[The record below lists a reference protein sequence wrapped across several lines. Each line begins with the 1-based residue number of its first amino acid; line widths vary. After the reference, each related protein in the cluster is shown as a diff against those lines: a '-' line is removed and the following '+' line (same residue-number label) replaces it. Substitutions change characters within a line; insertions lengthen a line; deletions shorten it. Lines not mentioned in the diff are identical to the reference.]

1 MLETPFPPKEKVQI
15 ETARTPWQ
23 LLVSITAET
32 SLKLMQL
39 REQLQRRGLRGR
51 ALHPFDEHHGIGVQR
66 LTCRPTHRNRLK
78 QWRPGASKLSRSSH
92 GPRDYKLLQLRT
104 HRDQRLTRRTRGT
117 RQVRPKGDGKTMSL
131 ISETGAHAQ
140 GRQTFMVS
148 GGGVASSTASTAA
161 QEQASRAF
169 PLAAITGHG
178 TLKLSLM
185 LAAVDPALGGVI
197 IAGGRGTGKSV
208 LARGLHALLPPIEV
222 LDQESADVPAG
233 PGLNLDPSRPEEWE
247 ENWRERLS
255 NEPPSKVIP
264 APFVQVPL
272 GITED
277 RLVGAVDVAASLASG
292 SAVFQPGLLAEAH
305 RGVLYVDELNLLDD
319 GIINLLL
326 AAVGAGENQV
336 EREGLSLSHPC
347 RPLLIA
353 TYNPEEGNV
362 RDHLLDR
369 FAIALS
375 ANQLVSTEERVEI
388 TNAVLSHGQ
397 CSRSFSERWK
407 EETDALATQLL
418 LARQWL
424 PDVRISREQIEY
436 LVTEA
441 LRGGV
446 EGHRS
451 ELYAVRV
458 ARAHA
463 ALSGREQV
471 EADDLQVAVALVIAP
486 RASQLPPPDQQME
499 PPPPPDAGEQN
510 PENQPPPP
518 QGTDQDQTDSPEDD
532 SNDED
537 ENREDDNREDDNRD
551 EDDDESD
558 QDEAPPSVPEEFMLD
573 PEAVSIDPDL
583 LLFNA
588 AKSKSGSSGSRSV
601 VLSDSRGRYVKPML
615 PRGPVRRI
623 AVDATL
629 RAAAPYQKARRE
641 RHPGRNVI
649 VEESDLRAKLL
660 QRQAGA
666 LVIFLV
672 DASGSMALNRMQS
685 AKGAVIRLLTEAY
698 ENRDEVALIPF
709 RGDQAEVLL
718 PPTRSITAARRRL
731 ESMPCGGGSPL
742 AHGLTQAA
750 RVGANALATGDLGQV
765 VVVAITDGRGN
776 VPLST
781 SLGQPELEGEEK
793 PDLKQEVLDVA
804 TRYRMLGIKLLVI
817 DTERKFIGSGMGKD
831 LAEAAGGKYVQL
843 PKASDQAIAAIAM
856 DAINAVT

>member
-1 MLETPFPPKEKVQI
+1 M
-15 ETARTPWQ
+15 
-23 LLVSITAET
+23 
-32 SLKLMQL
+32 
-39 REQLQRRGLRGR
+39 
-51 ALHPFDEHHGIGVQR
+51 
-66 LTCRPTHRNRLK
+66 
-78 QWRPGASKLSRSSH
+78 
-92 GPRDYKLLQLRT
+92 
-104 HRDQRLTRRTRGT
+104 
-117 RQVRPKGDGKTMSL
+117 
-131 ISETGAHAQ
+131 
-140 GRQTFMVS
+140 
-148 GGGVASSTASTAA
+148 VASGTPASGMRNSAA
-161 QEQASRAF
+161 QDQASRAF

-178 TLKLSLM
+178 TLKLALL
-185 LAAVDPALGGVI
+185 LAAVDPGLGGVI

-208 LARGLHALLPPIEV
+208 LARGLHALLPPIDV
-222 LDQESADVPAG
+222 LDIDGTAG
-233 PGLNLDPSRPEEWE
+233 RNLDPQCPEEWDDVVRQRISALASDAPGE
-247 ENWRERLS
+247 DLQAQLPTRVL
-255 NEPPSKVIP
+255 P

-319 GIINLLL
+319 GIINLML
-326 AAVGAGENQV
+326 AAVGSGDNQV

-353 TYNPEEGNV
+353 TYNPEEGAV

-375 ANQLVSTEERVEI
+375 ADQLVSTEQRVEI
-388 TNAVLSHGQ
+388 TEAVLSHGQ
-397 CSRSFSERWK
+397 CSRSFADRWG
-407 EETDALATQLL
+407 EETEALATQLL

-424 PDVRISREQIEY
+424 PDVQISGEQVAY
-436 LVTEA
+436 LVAEA
-441 LRGGV
+441 IRGGV

-458 ARAHA
+458 AKAHA
-463 ALSGREQV
+463 ALSGRDRV
-471 EADDLQVAVALVIAP
+471 EADDLQVAVRLVIAP
-486 RASQLPPPDQQME
+486 RALQLPPQDEQME
-499 PPPPPDAGEQN
+499 PPPPQDQN
-510 PENQPPPP
+510 PPPPPPSGDDNPDDQPPPP
-518 QGTDQDQTDSPEDD
+518 EPPEGSGDDADDTPDDTSDQDNDDGNNDDESPED
-532 SNDED
+532 
-537 ENREDDNREDDNRD
+537 
-551 EDDDESD
+551 
-558 QDEAPPSVPEEFMLD
+558 QPPPSVPEEFMLD
-573 PEAVSIDPDL
+573 PEAVAIDPDL
-583 LLFNA
+583 LLFSSA
-588 AKSKSGSSGSRSV
+588 KAKSGNSGSRSM
-601 VLSDSRGRYVKPML
+601 VLSDSRGRYVKPIL

-629 RAAAPYQKARRE
+629 RAAAPYQKARRA
-641 RHPGRNVI
+641 RQPGKTVI

-660 QRQAGA
+660 QRQSGA

-709 RGDQAEVLL
+709 RGDQADVLL

-750 RVGANALATGDLGQV
+750 RVGANALATGDLSQV

-804 TRYRMLGIKLLVI
+804 SRYRLLGIKLLVI

-856 DAINAVT
+856 DAINTVT

>member
-1 MLETPFPPKEKVQI
+1 MG
-15 ETARTPWQ
+15 
-23 LLVSITAET
+23 S
-32 SLKLMQL
+32 
-39 REQLQRRGLRGR
+39 
-51 ALHPFDEHHGIGVQR
+51 
-66 LTCRPTHRNRLK
+66 
-78 QWRPGASKLSRSSH
+78 
-92 GPRDYKLLQLRT
+92 
-104 HRDQRLTRRTRGT
+104 
-117 RQVRPKGDGKTMSL
+117 
-131 ISETGAHAQ
+131 
-140 GRQTFMVS
+140 
-148 GGGVASSTASTAA
+148 
-161 QEQASRAF
+161 
-169 PLAAITGHG
+169 
-178 TLKLSLM
+178 
-185 LAAVDPALGGVI
+185 
-197 IAGGRGTGKSV
+197 
-208 LARGLHALLPPIEV
+208 
-222 LDQESADVPAG
+222 
-233 PGLNLDPSRPEEWE
+233 
-247 ENWRERLS
+247 
-255 NEPPSKVIP
+255 
-264 APFVQVPL
+264 
-272 GITED
+272 
-277 RLVGAVDVAASLASG
+277 VDVTASLASG
-292 SAVFQPGLLAEAH
+292 SPVFQPGLLAEAH

-326 AAVGAGENQV
+326 AAVGSGENQV

-353 TYNPEEGNV
+353 TYNPEEGAI

-369 FAIALS
+369 FAIVLS
-375 ANQLVSTEERVEI
+375 ANQIVSTEQRVEI
-388 TNAVLSHGQ
+388 TNAVLAHGQ
-397 CSRSFSERWK
+397 CSRSFSNQWS

-424 PDVRISREQIEY
+424 PDVQISSEQIEY

-441 LRGGV
+441 IRGGV

-451 ELYAVRV
+451 ELYAVR
-458 ARAHA
+458 AAKAHA
-463 ALSGREQV
+463 ALSGRDQV
-471 EADDLQVAVALVIAP
+471 EAEDLQVAVALVIAP
-486 RASQLPPPDQQME
+486 RASQLPPPEQQME
-499 PPPPPDAGEQN
+499 PPPPQEQ
-510 PENQPPPP
+510 QPPPP
-518 QGTDQDQTDSPEDD
+518 PEGSGEEDEQDGDDQESEDQDSKD
-532 SNDED
+532 ND
-537 ENREDDNREDDNRD
+537 DDNTPE
-551 EDDDESD
+551 E
-558 QDEAPPSVPEEFMLD
+558 QAPPSVPEEFMLD
-573 PEAVSIDPDL
+573 PEAIAIDPDL

-588 AKSKSGSSGSRSV
+588 AKSKSGNSGSRSV

-629 RAAAPYQKARRE
+629 RAAAPYQKARRA
-641 RHPGRNVI
+641 RQPDRVVI

-781 SLGQPELEGEEK
+781 SLGQPVLEGEEK

-804 TRYRMLGIKLLVI
+804 TRYRMLGLKLLVI

-843 PKASDQAIAAIAM
+843 PKASDQAIAAVAM
-856 DAINAVT
+856 DALNAV

>member
-1 MLETPFPPKEKVQI
+1 M
-15 ETARTPWQ
+15 
-23 LLVSITAET
+23 
-32 SLKLMQL
+32 
-39 REQLQRRGLRGR
+39 
-51 ALHPFDEHHGIGVQR
+51 
-66 LTCRPTHRNRLK
+66 
-78 QWRPGASKLSRSSH
+78 
-92 GPRDYKLLQLRT
+92 
-104 HRDQRLTRRTRGT
+104 
-117 RQVRPKGDGKTMSL
+117 
-131 ISETGAHAQ
+131 

-148 GGGVASSTASTAA
+148 GGGVASGVAKTAA
-161 QEQASRAF
+161 MDQANRAF

-178 TLKLSLM
+178 TLKLALM
-185 LAAVDPALGGVI
+185 LAAVDPGLGGVI

-208 LARGLHALLPPIEV
+208 LARGLHALLPPIEI
-222 LDQESADVPAG
+222 LDPANAPVPIG
-233 PGLNLDPSRPEEWE
+233 PGRNLDPQRPEEWGSSL
-247 ENWRERLS
+247 RDTLGA
-255 NEPPSKVIP
+255 EPASTVIP

-277 RLVGAVDVAASLASG
+277 RLVGAVDVTASLSSG
-292 SAVFQPGLLAEAH
+292 SPVFQPGLLAEAH

-319 GIINLLL
+319 GIVNLLL

-375 ANQLVSTEERVEI
+375 ADQLVSTEQRVEI

-397 CSRSFSERWK
+397 CSRSFAERWK
-407 EETDALATQLL
+407 EDTDALATQLL

-424 PDVRISREQIEY
+424 PDVQISREQIEY

-441 LRGGV
+441 IRGGV

-458 ARAHA
+458 AKAHA
-463 ALSGREQV
+463 ALSGRDQV

-499 PPPPPDAGEQN
+499 PPPPPEQPDDQTPPPPPDPGEQN
-510 PENQPPPP
+510 SDDTPPPP
-518 QGTDQDQTDSPEDD
+518 EGSGEDDNDPPEDSNDDNNSEDDD
-532 SNDED
+532 SND
-537 ENREDDNREDDNRD
+537 D
-551 EDDDESD
+551 EDSE

-573 PEAVSIDPDL
+573 PEAVAIDPDL

-588 AKSKSGSSGSRSV
+588 AKSKSGNSGSRSV

-629 RAAAPYQKARRE
+629 RAAAPYQKARRARQPE
-641 RHPGRNVI
+641 RTVI

-804 TRYRMLGIKLLVI
+804 GRYRMLGIKLLVI

-843 PKASDQAIAAIAM
+843 PKASDQAIAAVAM
-856 DAINAVT
+856 EAINAVT

>member
-1 MLETPFPPKEKVQI
+1 M
-15 ETARTPWQ
+15 
-23 LLVSITAET
+23 
-32 SLKLMQL
+32 
-39 REQLQRRGLRGR
+39 
-51 ALHPFDEHHGIGVQR
+51 
-66 LTCRPTHRNRLK
+66 
-78 QWRPGASKLSRSSH
+78 
-92 GPRDYKLLQLRT
+92 
-104 HRDQRLTRRTRGT
+104 
-117 RQVRPKGDGKTMSL
+117 
-131 ISETGAHAQ
+131 
-140 GRQTFMVS
+140 
-148 GGGVASSTASTAA
+148 VASGVTSNGVISTAA
-161 QEQASRAF
+161 LDQASRSF

-178 TLKLSLM
+178 TLKLALL
-185 LAAVDPALGGVI
+185 LAAVDPGLGGVI

-208 LARGLHALLPPIEV
+208 LARGLHALLPPIDIVDLE
-222 LDQESADVPAG
+222 AAG
-233 PGLNLDPSRPEEWE
+233 ENKLPGRNLDPQSAQDWGERPQD
-247 ENWRERLS
+247 
-255 NEPPSKVIP
+255 PPTMVIP
-264 APFVQVPL
+264 APFIQIPL
-272 GITED
+272 GVTED
-277 RLVGAVDVAASLASG
+277 RLVGSVDVTASLASG
-292 SAVFQPGLLAEAH
+292 SPVFQPGLLAEAH

-326 AAVGAGENQV
+326 AAVGSGDNQV

-353 TYNPEEGNV
+353 TYNPEEGAI

-369 FAIALS
+369 FAIVLS
-375 ANQLVSTEERVEI
+375 ANQIVSTEQRVEI
-388 TNAVLSHGQ
+388 TNAVLAHGQ
-397 CSRSFSERWK
+397 CSRSFSEKWS

-424 PDVRISREQIEY
+424 PDVKVSSEQIKY

-441 LRGGV
+441 IRGGV

-451 ELYAVRV
+451 ELYAVR
-458 ARAHA
+458 AAKAHA
-463 ALSGREQV
+463 ALSGRDQV
-471 EADDLQVAVALVIAP
+471 EAEDLQVAVALVIAP
-486 RASQLPPPDQQME
+486 RASQMPPPEQQME
-499 PPPPPDAGEQN
+499 PPPPQEQQ
-510 PENQPPPP
+510 PPQDQEPPPP
-518 QGTDQDQTDSPEDD
+518 PEGSGEEDEPDSEEQESEDNSDEDEDDSPE
-532 SNDED
+532 E
-537 ENREDDNREDDNRD
+537 
-551 EDDDESD
+551 
-558 QDEAPPSVPEEFMLD
+558 QAPPSVPEEFMLD
-573 PEAVSIDPDL
+573 PEAVAIDPDL

-588 AKSKSGSSGSRSV
+588 AKSKSGNSGSRSV

-629 RAAAPYQKARRE
+629 RAAAPYQKARRA
-641 RHPGRNVI
+641 RQPDRVVI

-781 SLGQPELEGEEK
+781 SLGQPVLEGEDK

-804 TRYRMLGIKLLVI
+804 SRYRMLGLKLLVI

-843 PKASDQAIAAIAM
+843 PKASDQAIAAVAM
-856 DAINAVT
+856 DALNAV

>member
-1 MLETPFPPKEKVQI
+1 
-15 ETARTPWQ
+15 
-23 LLVSITAET
+23 
-32 SLKLMQL
+32 
-39 REQLQRRGLRGR
+39 
-51 ALHPFDEHHGIGVQR
+51 
-66 LTCRPTHRNRLK
+66 
-78 QWRPGASKLSRSSH
+78 
-92 GPRDYKLLQLRT
+92 
-104 HRDQRLTRRTRGT
+104 
-117 RQVRPKGDGKTMSL
+117 
-131 ISETGAHAQ
+131 
-140 GRQTFMVS
+140 MVAT
-148 GGGVASSTASTAA
+148 GVAVRDD
-161 QEQASRAF
+161 QAIRAF

-178 TLKLSLM
+178 TLKLALL
-185 LAAVDPALGGVI
+185 LAAVDPGLGGVV
-197 IAGGRGTGKSV
+197 IAGRRGTGKSV
-208 LARGLHALLPPIEV
+208 LARGLHALLPPIDI
-222 LDQESADVPAG
+222 LDIEG
-233 PGLNLDPSRPEEWE
+233 GIGRNLDPQEPEEWDAATQ
-247 ENWRERLS
+247 ERIEG
-255 NEPPSKVIP
+255 EPPSTVIP
-264 APFVQVPL
+264 APFVQIPL

-277 RLVGAVDVAASLASG
+277 RLVGAVDVAASLSSG
-292 SAVFQPGLLAEAH
+292 SAVFQPGLLADAH

-319 GIINLLL
+319 GIVNLML
-326 AAVGAGENQV
+326 AAVGSGENRV

-375 ANQLVSTEERVEI
+375 ANQLVSTEQRVEI
-388 TNAVLSHGQ
+388 TNAVISHGQ
-397 CSRSFSERWK
+397 CSRTFATTWS

-424 PDVRISREQIEY
+424 PDVRISREQIQY
-436 LVTEA
+436 LVNEA
-441 LRGGV
+441 IRGGV

-463 ALSGREQV
+463 ALSGRDQV

-499 PPPPPDAGEQN
+499 PPPPQDQE
-510 PENQPPPP
+510 PPPP
-518 QGTDQDQTDSPEDD
+518 QQDEGDQQQDNPPPPEGSGEED
-532 SNDED
+532 NDPAED
-537 ENREDDNREDDNRD
+537 NADDDNT
-551 EDDDESD
+551 DDERDSEED
-558 QDEAPPSVPEEFMLD
+558 QAPPAVPEEFMLD
-573 PEAVSIDPDL
+573 PEAIAVDPDL

-588 AKSKSGSSGSRSV
+588 AKSKSGNSGSRSV
-601 VLSDSRGRYVKPML
+601 VFSDSRGRYVKPML

-629 RAAAPYQKARRE
+629 RAAAPYQKIRRAREPHRT
-641 RHPGRNVI
+641 VI
-649 VEESDLRAKLL
+649 VEEGDLRAKLL
-660 QRQAGA
+660 QRKAGA
-666 LVIFLV
+666 LVVFLV

-804 TRYRMLGIKLLVI
+804 SRYRMLGIKLLVI

-843 PKASDQAIAAIAM
+843 PKASDQAIAAVAM
-856 DAINAVT
+856 DAISDI

>member
-1 MLETPFPPKEKVQI
+1 MLQQGPDRDQ
-15 ETARTPWQ
+15 
-23 LLVSITAET
+23 
-32 SLKLMQL
+32 
-39 REQLQRRGLRGR
+39 GLS
-51 ALHPFDEHHGIGVQR
+51 
-66 LTCRPTHRNRLK
+66 
-78 QWRPGASKLSRSSH
+78 WRPGS
-92 GPRDYKLLQLRT
+92 
-104 HRDQRLTRRTRGT
+104 TRKI
-117 RQVRPKGDGKTMSL
+117 RPKGDGQAASL
-131 ISETGAHAQ
+131 ISETGAHAM
-140 GRQTFMVS
+140 GWQTFMVS
-148 GGGVASSTASTAA
+148 GGGVASGMASTAA
-161 QEQASRAF
+161 QDQASRAF

-178 TLKLSLM
+178 TLKLALM
-185 LAAVDPALGGVI
+185 LAAVDPGLGGVI

-222 LDQESADVPAG
+222 LDQDSSGPPAG
-233 PGLNLDPSRPEEWE
+233 PGRNLDPTRPEEWDATS
-247 ENWRERLS
+247 RARQGS
-255 NEPPSKVIP
+255 APPTKVIP

-277 RLVGAVDVAASLASG
+277 RLVGAVDVTASLTSG
-292 SAVFQPGLLAEAH
+292 SPVFQPGLLAEAH

-326 AAVGAGENQV
+326 AAVGSGENRV

-375 ANQLVSTEERVEI
+375 ADQLVSTEQRVEI

-397 CSRSFSERWK
+397 CSRSFSERWH

-424 PDVRISREQIEY
+424 QDVRISHEQIEY

-441 LRGGV
+441 IRGGV

-458 ARAHA
+458 AKAHA
-463 ALSGREQV
+463 ALSGRDQV

-486 RASQLPPPDQQME
+486 RASQMPPPDQQME
-499 PPPPPDAGEQN
+499 PPPPGDQTPPPPPDAGDQN
-510 PENQPPPP
+510 ADNQPPPP
-518 QGTDQDQTDSPEDD
+518 EGSGEAEEAPEDNSD
-532 SNDED
+532 DFG
-537 ENREDDNREDDNRD
+537 DDNS
-551 EDDDESD
+551 DDESE

-573 PEAVSIDPDL
+573 PEAVAIDSDL

-588 AKSKSGSSGSRSV
+588 AKSKSGNSGSRSV

-629 RAAAPYQKARRE
+629 RAAAPYQKARRA
-641 RHPGRNVI
+641 RQPNRSVI
-649 VEESDLRAKLL
+649 VEEADLRAKLL

-698 ENRDEVALIPF
+698 ENRDEVALISF
-709 RGDQAEVLL
+709 RGEQAEVLL

-781 SLGQPELEGEEK
+781 SLGQPELEGEET
-793 PDLKQEVLDVA
+793 PDLKQEVLNVA
-804 TRYRMLGIKLLVI
+804 MRYRMLGIKLLVI

-843 PKASDQAIAAIAM
+843 PKASDQAIAAVAM
-856 DAINAVT
+856 DAINSVT

>member
-1 MLETPFPPKEKVQI
+1 MV
-15 ETARTPWQ
+15 
-23 LLVSITAET
+23 
-32 SLKLMQL
+32 
-39 REQLQRRGLRGR
+39 
-51 ALHPFDEHHGIGVQR
+51 
-66 LTCRPTHRNRLK
+66 
-78 QWRPGASKLSRSSH
+78 AS
-92 GPRDYKLLQLRT
+92 
-104 HRDQRLTRRTRGT
+104 
-117 RQVRPKGDGKTMSL
+117 
-131 ISETGAHAQ
+131 
-140 GRQTFMVS
+140 
-148 GGGVASSTASTAA
+148 GVAVTDDRAT
-161 QEQASRAF
+161 RAF

-178 TLKLSLM
+178 TLKLALL
-185 LAAVDPALGGVI
+185 LAAVDPGLGGVV

-208 LARGLHALLPPIEV
+208 LARGLHALLPPIDI
-222 LDQESADVPAG
+222 LDVDNGVG
-233 PGLNLDPSRPEEWE
+233 RNLDPLNPEEWDAAT
-247 ENWRERLS
+247 RETIS
-255 NEPPSKVIP
+255 GDAPSRVIP
-264 APFVQVPL
+264 APFVQIPL

-277 RLVGAVDVAASLASG
+277 RLVGAVDVTASLASG
-292 SAVFQPGLLAEAH
+292 SAMFQPGLLADAH

-319 GIINLLL
+319 GIVNLML
-326 AAVGAGENQV
+326 AAVGSGENRV

-375 ANQLVSTEERVEI
+375 ANQLVSTEQRVEI
-388 TNAVLSHGQ
+388 TNAVISHGQ
-397 CSRSFSERWK
+397 CSRSFAETWR

-424 PDVRISREQIEY
+424 PDVQISREQIEY

-441 LRGGV
+441 IRGGV

-458 ARAHA
+458 AKAHA
-463 ALSGREQV
+463 ALSGRDVV

-486 RASQLPPPDQQME
+486 RASQMPPPDQQME
-499 PPPPPDAGEQN
+499 PPPPQDQEP
-510 PENQPPPP
+510 PPPP
-518 QGTDQDQTDSPEDD
+518 QDQGDQQQENPPPPPEGSGEEEDNDPPEDN
-532 SNDED
+532 S
-537 ENREDDNREDDNRD
+537 EDDNT
-551 EDDDESD
+551 DDDDGDGEED
-558 QDEAPPSVPEEFMLD
+558 QAPPAVPEEFMLD
-573 PEAVSIDPDL
+573 PEAIEVDPDL

-588 AKSKSGSSGSRSV
+588 AKAKSGNSGSRSV

-629 RAAAPYQKARRE
+629 RAAAPYQKIRRE
-641 RHPGRNVI
+641 REPGRTVI
-649 VEESDLRAKLL
+649 VEEGDLRAKLL
-660 QRQAGA
+660 QRKAGA
-666 LVIFLV
+666 LVVFLV

-781 SLGQPELEGEEK
+781 SLGQPVLDGDEK

-804 TRYRMLGIKLLVI
+804 CRYRMLGIKLLVI

-831 LAEAAGGKYVQL
+831 LAEAAGGRYVQL
-843 PKASDQAIAAIAM
+843 PKASDQAIAAVAL
-856 DAINAVT
+856 DAINGI

>member
-1 MLETPFPPKEKVQI
+1 M
-15 ETARTPWQ
+15 
-23 LLVSITAET
+23 
-32 SLKLMQL
+32 
-39 REQLQRRGLRGR
+39 
-51 ALHPFDEHHGIGVQR
+51 
-66 LTCRPTHRNRLK
+66 
-78 QWRPGASKLSRSSH
+78 
-92 GPRDYKLLQLRT
+92 
-104 HRDQRLTRRTRGT
+104 
-117 RQVRPKGDGKTMSL
+117 
-131 ISETGAHAQ
+131 
-140 GRQTFMVS
+140 
-148 GGGVASSTASTAA
+148 VASGVTSNGVISTASLD
-161 QEQASRAF
+161 QASRAF

-178 TLKLSLM
+178 TLKLALL
-185 LAAVDPALGGVI
+185 LAAVDPGLGGVI

-208 LARGLHALLPPIEV
+208 LARGLHALLPPIDIVDLE
-222 LDQESADVPAG
+222 AAG
-233 PGLNLDPSRPEEWE
+233 ETKLPGRNLDPQDAQDWG
-247 ENWRERLS
+247 ERQQ
-255 NEPPSKVIP
+255 NPPTTVIP
-264 APFVQVPL
+264 APFIQIPL
-272 GITED
+272 GVTED
-277 RLVGAVDVAASLASG
+277 RLVGSVDVTASLAGG
-292 SAVFQPGLLAEAH
+292 SAIFQPGLLAEAH

-326 AAVGAGENQV
+326 AAVGSGENQV

-353 TYNPEEGNV
+353 TYNPEEGAI

-369 FAIALS
+369 FAIVLS
-375 ANQLVSTEERVEI
+375 ANQIVSTEQRVEI
-388 TNAVLSHGQ
+388 TNAVLAHGQ
-397 CSRSFSERWK
+397 CSRSFSEQWS

-424 PDVRISREQIEY
+424 PDVKVSSEQIEY

-441 LRGGV
+441 IRGGV

-451 ELYAVRV
+451 ELYAVR
-458 ARAHA
+458 AAKAHA
-463 ALSGREQV
+463 ALSGRDQV
-471 EADDLQVAVALVIAP
+471 EAEDLQVAVALVIAP
-486 RASQLPPPDQQME
+486 RASQMPPPDQQME
-499 PPPPPDAGEQN
+499 PPPPQEQQ
-510 PENQPPPP
+510 PPQDQEPPPP
-518 QGTDQDQTDSPEDD
+518 PEGSGDEEEQDSEEQDSDDNSDQDDNEDDDDSPE
-532 SNDED
+532 E
-537 ENREDDNREDDNRD
+537 
-551 EDDDESD
+551 
-558 QDEAPPSVPEEFMLD
+558 QAPPSVPEEFMLD
-573 PEAVSIDPDL
+573 PEAVAIDPDL

-588 AKSKSGSSGSRSV
+588 AKSKSGNSGSRSV

-629 RAAAPYQKARRE
+629 RAAAPYQKARRA
-641 RHPGRNVI
+641 RQPDRVVI

-698 ENRDEVALIPF
+698 KNRDEVALIPF

-781 SLGQPELEGEEK
+781 SLGQPVLEGEEK

-804 TRYRMLGIKLLVI
+804 SRYRMLGLKLLVI

-843 PKASDQAIAAIAM
+843 PKASDQAIAAVAM
-856 DAINAVT
+856 DALNSV